1 MCKLSVFFSIG
12 AMILLYLLGFIADIN
27 VLMFKMTPDKTEI
40 ALLPLAVGLLLAMI
54 SDRII
59 KNKKQG

>member
-1 MCKLSVFFSIG
+1 
-12 AMILLYLLGFIADIN
+12 MILLYLLGFIADIN